1 MTMFGTSIDFLT
13 KQVKELSAS
22 SNRSIS
28 RIAAAGDSAKLSALD
43 NKTGSLGKIIRI
55 RVNNMSKQDSIRF
68 FQNAISFMKF
78 QEETIL
84 YANNLYAEMKA
95 LAQRSSGNVTSLE
108 RLVLN
113 EQFTKLRKE
122 ALALN
127 ELTFN
132 GKKLFDELAG
142 SVEYEIDFGEGL
154 FRNSDTWD
162 ANDSLNEAGFKI
174 HASTQFVP
182 YNEGILILDVNTGE
196 SGEQFVFGYHDEVSP
211 EFSGTEPEIE
221 HIKRGY
227 YHWTEADVNSGQ
239 YTLGAHET
247 YNNGY
252 VYEQLLS
259 AGHTLESD
267 QVAEGGYVYKHLL
280 SAGHTLQSDEVA
292 AGGYVYEQ
300 QAEAGYTLKDH
311 EVAVGGFVYQQQTSA
326 GYTLGA
332 NEVAAADG
340 YVYEQQAE
348 AGYTLGDH
356 EVAVGGFIYQ
366 QLQVGSDDDL
376 EAGQTRDADGYVYAS
391 DGSKVADTSKGVAD
405 TSAKV
410 ADLNNKVHDPSKKVR
425 GDAISDRV
433 VDINKPVEDTT
444 RQEVLTKI
452 DKIPSDLPR
461 RGITPIFDSS
471 TLADFNTL
479 NTTLDD
485 DKGINTWDTGNGTT
499 SDFDRFFIEWGPD
512 QKTSFRFIPLSEGN
526 LPRDESNFQE
536 NGTNLTDDG
545 NFDNRSTYLENLGL
559 PAFSGADN
567 LWGLDDYEDTEFGE
581 NYKFLEEQ
589 NPSAS
594 DPTKAVFNP
603 NHRATKK
610 FYSQGDVGVYDS
622 DSSRQT
628 MQLRV
633 NGKSL
638 YQIRAQ
644 YYKPEQEE
652 TEVGNLGDFN
662 TSLKPIGLGLLRDSE
677 AKNFPEL
684 KISSLNDAQTASSAL
699 DAEMDGLI
707 EQMGTLGTNMAK
719 VISSLDAVNKQL
731 GIQQDVIEPN
741 AEQVLSEEFS
751 NLAKVRE
758 MRSFNAS
765 LMNRVVQ
772 INHDMVNLLLR

>member
-1 MTMFGTSIDFLT
+1 M
-13 KQVKELSAS
+13 
-22 SNRSIS
+22 
-28 RIAAAGDSAKLSALD
+28 
-43 NKTGSLGKIIRI
+43 
-55 RVNNMSKQDSIRF
+55 
-68 FQNAISFMKF
+68 
-78 QEETIL
+78 
-84 YANNLYAEMKA
+84 
-95 LAQRSSGNVTSLE
+95 
-108 RLVLN
+108 VLN

-227 YHWTEADVNSGQ
+227 YHWTEADFNCGQ
-239 YTLGAHET
+239 YNIGYHET
-247 YNNGY
+247 FNNGY

-280 SAGHTLQSDEVA
+280 SAGHTLQSDQVA
-292 AGGYVYEQ
+292 AG
-300 QAEAGYTLKDH
+300 
-311 EVAVGGFVYQQQTSA
+311 
-326 GYTLGA
+326 
-332 NEVAAADG
+332 G

-452 DKIPSDLPR
+452 DKIHSDLPR

-594 DPTKAVFNP
+594 DPTKAVLI
-603 NHRATKK
+603 
-610 FYSQGDVGVYDS
+610 
-622 DSSRQT
+622 QT
-628 MQLRV
+628 TGQPGNFIPKGMWASTTQTPP
-633 NGKSL
+633 GKPCN
-638 YQIRAQ
+638 YA
-644 YYKPEQEE
+644 
-652 TEVGNLGDFN
+652 
-662 TSLKPIGLGLLRDSE
+662 
-677 AKNFPEL
+677 
-684 KISSLNDAQTASSAL
+684 
-699 DAEMDGLI
+699 
-707 EQMGTLGTNMAK
+707 
-719 VISSLDAVNKQL
+719 
-731 GIQQDVIEPN
+731 
-741 AEQVLSEEFS
+741 
-751 NLAKVRE
+751 
-758 MRSFNAS
+758 
-765 LMNRVVQ
+765 
-772 INHDMVNLLLR
+772 